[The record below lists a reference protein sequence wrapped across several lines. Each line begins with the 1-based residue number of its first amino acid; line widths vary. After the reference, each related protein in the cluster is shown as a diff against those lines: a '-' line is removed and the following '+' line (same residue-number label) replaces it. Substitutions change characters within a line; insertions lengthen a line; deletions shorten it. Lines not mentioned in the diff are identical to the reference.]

1 MHLAEIFNVDGCG
14 VVGASGVWDT
24 DAWDILDRSFTN
36 HTECLLKNGMGGG
49 GTFKLVSGMLYYA

>member
-49 GTFKLVSGMLYYA
+49 HF